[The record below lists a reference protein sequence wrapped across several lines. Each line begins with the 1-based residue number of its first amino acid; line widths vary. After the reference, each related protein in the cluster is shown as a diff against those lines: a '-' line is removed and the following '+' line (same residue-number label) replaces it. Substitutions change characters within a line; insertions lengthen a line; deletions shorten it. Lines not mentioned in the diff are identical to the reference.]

1 MREVDDA
8 LWNPAAEGDAE
19 LRRLRALLAPYA
31 VAERGIGEWR
41 PPPVAPARRRRGLVA
56 ALAAALAASLLLYA
70 GYAYRFGWS
79 EGRPWR
85 VDVAGETRRP
95 LAPGGVLETGARESL
110 SVAVAR
116 IGRIELSPQS
126 RLRLLETRSGRHRV
140 SLDGGH
146 LRARIWAPPGYF
158 GVDEGAAEV
167 VDLGCDFEVWKGAD
181 GRGRVYVRSGWVAY
195 RLGAE
200 EILLPAGFAIDF
212 AGGRATTPLR
222 AEATAAFAQALREF
236 ERTLEA
242 GDRAAA
248 EVAASSARVAATAD
262 DADAF
267 TLLSLLT
274 RHPSLAQDA
283 LYPRLARALGV
294 VADDT
299 AHRAAWTAG
308 DQAAIDAWWRRIP
321 RQPKHW
327 WWNWSD
333 ALP

>member
-1 MREVDDA
+1 MRDDDA
-8 LWNPAAEGDAE
+8 LWNPAAEGGAE

-31 VAERGIGEWR
+31 VAGRGIGEW
-41 PPPVAPARRRRGLVA
+41 PPKRIAPPRRRRGFA
-56 ALAAALAASLLLYA
+56 AVLAAALAASLLLYA

-79 EGRPWR
+79 EGQPWQ
-85 VDVAGETRRP
+85 VDLAGAARHP

-110 SVAVAR
+110 NVAVAR
-116 IGRIELSPQS
+116 IGRIELSPRS

-140 SLDGGH
+140 SLDDGH

-167 VDLGCDFEVWKGAD
+167 VDLGCDFEVWKNAD

-200 EILLPAGFAIDF
+200 EILLPSGFAIDF

-222 AEATAAFAQALREF
+222 PEATAAFAQAVHEF
-236 ERTLEA
+236 EQALDA
-242 GDRAAA
+242 GDESAAG
-248 EVAASSARVAATAD
+248 VAVLSERVAATAD

-274 RHPSLAQDA
+274 RHPALARSA
-283 LYPRLARALGV
+283 LYPRLATALGLSA
-294 VADDT
+294 ADS
-299 AHRAAWTAG
+299 AHRDAWIAG

-321 RQPKHW
+321 HQPKHW